1 MSYHHPVSRR
11 ALLSLTVTLGVSALA
26 RSARASTP
34 PFVGPSVASPALV
47 PASPPAPTVTKVASR
62 VVRTQTDERG
72 VTLFLELENAPFPAP
87 GSWHRDPTVLVFV
100 PRHHRAAPGGGV
112 SFVVHF
118 HGHNSTA
125 ERATAAHQLRE
136 QLFDSKQN
144 AILVVPELAVLAPD
158 SAAGKLETP
167 GALQRLL
174 GDVLRTLEDR
184 EARSALGVSGPGAD
198 ARPAR
203 VCVSAHSGGY
213 HAAAC
218 AIRSGGA
225 DVHEVWLF
233 DALYA
238 ETEVFRDWVI
248 SGRGKPMGS
257 RHKLVSYF
265 TAGTTENNTR
275 RLFAEL
281 EQAGVECAHETVEGT
296 LSRDQLMHA
305 EAVSIRTQLTHGTV
319 TSELNGLR
327 DCLYASALRRR
338 LRTSWFD
345 ARHGARTLERR
356 R

>member
-1 MSYHHPVSRR
+1 MSTYSLSRR
-11 ALLSLTVTLGVSALA
+11 AILSITASLGLSVMA
-26 RSARASTP
+26 RSARADGPAPASAIAPVPTP
-34 PFVGPSVASPALV
+34 PQTALG
-47 PASPPAPTVTKVASR
+47 AKVTSR
-62 VVRTQTDERG
+62 VVRVSVDERG
-72 VTLFLELENAPFPAP
+72 VTAILELESAPFPAP

-100 PRHHRAAPGGGV
+100 PRHHRPGPGGAV

-125 ERATAAHQLRE
+125 ERATMAHQLRE
-136 QLFDSKQN
+136 QLYDSKQN
-144 AILVVPELAVLAPD
+144 AILVVPELAAMAPD
-158 SAAGKLETP
+158 SSAGKLEAP
-167 GALQRLL
+167 GAFARMLD
-174 GDVLRTLEDR
+174 DVLATLESR
-184 EARSALGVSGPGAD
+184 EVRVALGASAPGAG
-198 ARPAR
+198 ATAGR

-218 AIRSGGA
+218 AIRAGGA
-225 DVHEVWLF
+225 KVHEVYLF

-238 ETEVFRDWVI
+238 DTDVFRDWVI
-248 SGRGKPMGS
+248 AGRGKPMGS

-265 TAGTTENNTR
+265 TAGTTEANTR

-281 EQAGVECAHETVEGT
+281 EQAGVACAQETVEGT
-296 LSRDQLMHA
+296 LSREDLTHA

-319 TSELNGLR
+319 TSELNSMR

-345 ARHGARTLERR
+345 AKQGARPLERR

>member
-1 MSYHHPVSRR
+1 MSTHLLSRR
-11 ALLSLTVTLGVSALA
+11 AFGAAAASIAASALV
-26 RSARASTP
+26 RSARAE
-34 PFVGPSVASPALV
+34 PSVAGRS
-47 PASPPAPTVTKVASR
+47 SR
-62 VVRTQTDERG
+62 VARVAVEPRG
-72 VTLFLELENAPFPAP
+72 VTLFLELDHAPFPAP
-87 GSWHRDPTVLVFV
+87 GSPYRDPTVIVFV
-100 PRHHRAAPGGGV
+100 PRHHRPAPGGAV

-125 ERATAAHQLRE
+125 ERAMVAHQLRE

-144 AILVVPELAVLAPD
+144 AILVVPELATMAPD
-158 SAAGKLETP
+158 SAAGKLEAP
-167 GALQRLL
+167 GALARLL
-174 GDVLRTLEDR
+174 EDVLRTLDQR
-184 EARSALGVSGPGAD
+184 DARLALGQAAPAAD
-198 ARPAR
+198 ASAGR

-225 DVHEVWLF
+225 NVHEVWLF

-238 ETEVFRDWVI
+238 DIDVFREWVV
-248 SGRGKPMGS
+248 SGSGKPMGA

-265 TAGTTENNTR
+265 TAGTTELNTR

-281 EQAGVECAHETVEGT
+281 EQAGVACAHEDVEGT
-296 LSRDQLMHA
+296 LSREALTRA

-319 TSELNGLR
+319 TSELNSLR

-345 ARHGARTLERR
+345 TKQGARPLERR
-356 R
+356 RAGP